1 MAGSHSRRGEAVGDD
16 SSRHLLKLARLDG
29 GMAEVGAG
37 RSDEVEV
44 GGGVEG
50 SHDDVAVVGTG
61 VNSLLAVD
69 SGVEGSRDA
78 VVVGSVHDVRL
89 LRCCTLQGG
98 VEGSHGEVVEGSHD
112 VVEDNRDGVVGRRLS
127 HAHHR
132 AHTH

>member
-1 MAGSHSRRGEAVGDD
+1 MEGSHTHRGEAAGDD

-50 SHDDVAVVGTG
+50 SHDDVVVGTG

-112 VVEDNRDGVVGRRLS
+112 VVEGNRDGVVGRRLS

>member
-1 MAGSHSRRGEAVGDD
+1 VAGSHTHRGEAADDD
-16 SSRHLLKLARLDG
+16 SSRHLRKLARLDG
-29 GMAEVGAG
+29 GMEEVGAG

-50 SHDDVAVVGTG
+50 SHDVVVEGTG

-69 SGVEGSRDA
+69 SGVEGSRDVA
-78 VVVGSVHDVRL
+78 VVGSVHGVRL
-89 LRCCTLQGG
+89 LRCCTLRGG

-112 VVEDNRDGVVGRRLS
+112 VVEGNRDGVEGRRLS